1 MMSEFS
7 VCVEL
12 FTDSEFL
19 DKFYQNKYTVTLSLN
34 KTNSFIGTSTKQLSN
49 GEVHFYGL
57 EIISSGYISLTA
69 NGLGLFNSAP
79 INFFISKTNYLYY
92 SSRLAVIFI

>member
-1 MMSEFS
+1 MSEFS

-19 DKFYQNKYTVTLSLN
+19 DKFYQNKYTVTLSTN
-34 KTNSFIGTSTKQLSN
+34 KTNSFVGTSTKHLSN

-57 EIISSGYISLTA
+57 EIILSGYISLTA
-69 NGLGLFNSAP
+69 KGLGLFSSSP
-79 INFFISKTNYLYY
+79 INFFISSTNYLLY
-92 SSRLAVIFI
+92 SSRLTVIFI